1 MLDWWLFP
9 LLVVLGLV
17 LWVLYMVM
25 KHRGGSGIRTEGR
38 TLVDK
43 PDDDAPPFE

>member
-9 LLVVLGLV
+9 LLVAMGLV
-17 LWVLYMVM
+17 LWIFYATMRN
-25 KHRGGSGIRTEGR
+25 RGGSGVRTDGR

-43 PDDDAPPFE
+43 PDDDEAPLE